1 MIRYSKVCATLF
13 TAGALMASATVF
25 ACTHPK
31 APTSLPDGAT
41 ATLDDMKAANAL
53 VKQYV
58 SEMDDYLKCVDSEAP
73 KPFAAGTKPT
83 DEQKAAF
90 AKAQAINTLKHNDTV
105 KEEEDMAADWH
116 MRLTAFKEKSK
127 Q

>member
-1 MIRYSKVCATLF
+1 
-13 TAGALMASATVF
+13 MASATVF